1 MHSHSTSISHHA
13 LIVLSS
19 IKKRKKEKTTRQ
31 VTRESDHRDHQTEKV
46 SVATAIFKQG
56 GVFQHSHNTRRSQS
70 TLKVLSADFRKDA
83 LGKTQVKTSIE
94 SERREY
100 KAKIGVGLGLQAHF
114 HSTHPNPQSK
124 KAKDK
129 SSHKR
134 NLHKDIST
142 KTSPQT
148 ASRVNQKNPM
158 EKISQRSHSRLQT
171 ERNISAQPQSKMFSK
186 YSQPTSTRNTK
197 RQVTISIQSEQGEY
211 IGRMGVGLGLGASS
225 LSSRAPKPTKKN
237 AKPRQV
243 TKETQPTQ
251 HQVPQMPNPPLQSH
265 TIAHQGQINLYKR
278 GNMSTATTGHSHCPL
293 ITLSSLS
300 AAKSTGNRKAPPMS

>member
-1 MHSHSTSISHHA
+1 M
-13 LIVLSS
+13 
-19 IKKRKKEKTTRQ
+19 
-31 VTRESDHRDHQTEKV
+31 EKV
-46 SVATAIFKQG
+46 SVATAISKQG

-100 KAKIGVGLGLQAHF
+100 KAKIGVGLGLQAHS

-129 SSHKR
+129 TSHKR

-186 YSQPTSTRNTK
+186 CSQPTLK
-197 RQVTISIQSEQGEY
+197 VK
-211 IGRMGVGLGLGASS
+211 V
-225 LSSRAPKPTKKN
+225 
-237 AKPRQV
+237 
-243 TKETQPTQ
+243 
-251 HQVPQMPNPPLQSH
+251 
-265 TIAHQGQINLYKR
+265 
-278 GNMSTATTGHSHCPL
+278 
-293 ITLSSLS
+293 LS
-300 AAKSTGNRKAPPMS
+300 ANFHPQHKKTSHDFNSKRTGRVHWENGSRFRVRGKLSFKQSA